1 VQNARP
7 EHQRSAEA
15 QARLDYR
22 WLLDDQRGRRLARL
36 LLVWSAIEDPYQVG
50 GASDVT
56 AFVDGK
62 RSVGWML
69 RHEMRRHYPEGW
81 LLLETEHLHE
91 QQEVRRQLEQQAE
104 RSETDNGGDT
114 PKVI

>member
-1 VQNARP
+1 
-7 EHQRSAEA
+7 
-15 QARLDYR
+15 
-22 WLLDDQRGRRLARL
+22 
-36 LLVWSAIEDPYQVG
+36 
-50 GASDVT
+50 
-56 AFVDGK
+56 
-62 RSVGWML
+62 ML